1 MKLVNYISNLD
12 PRQQTGGWNGVNAS
26 LHAELGKHFEVNFI
40 GPINPGSDYPAKAVS
55 KLRRKSGL
63 AGSFHFFSERRLRKI
78 ASLIEN
84 EAAQDAEIDF
94 FHGSTPWVLFDSPRP
109 YFVYVDTFFSTYVN
123 VYHDARKFLET
134 DLNRIFQVEA
144 RWLARAATV
153 FFGTEW
159 ALEQVVTDYKIPRA
173 NLKAVGAAGSMAIP
187 ESDKYAGGINL
198 LFIAFDFQQKGGPIC
213 VEAFRKV
220 REKFSEAQLTIVGG
234 RPSTEIL
241 ELPGV
246 RYEGFLSKSV
256 PAELNRLEEL
266 YQNAFVLV
274 HPTTSDIQPLVI
286 SEAGYCGCPT
296 IAPRSFGIPDLIQD
310 GVTGCLVDL
319 PLTAEA
325 FAKRIL
331 DLCNDRATY
340 CAMRTAV
347 REHSIATQTWPAIG
361 ERIVQEMRSVQS
373 ASQLQVSHQA

>member
-1 MKLVNYISNLD
+1 MRLVNYISNLD
-12 PRQQTGGWNGVNAS
+12 PRQRTGGWSGVNAS
-26 LHAELGKHFEVNFI
+26 LHAELEKHFEVNFV

-63 AGSFHFFSERRLRKI
+63 AGSFHFFSERRLQKI
-78 ASLIEN
+78 AGLIEK
-84 EAAQDAEIDF
+84 EALPNAEADF
-94 FHGSTPWVLFDSPRP
+94 FHGSTPWINFDSPRP
-109 YFVYVDTFFSTYVN
+109 YFVYVDTCFSTYVN
-123 VYHDARKFLET
+123 VYHDSRNFLDA
-134 DLNRIFQVEA
+134 DLNRIFQAEA
-144 RWLARAATV
+144 RWLARAAGV

-187 ESDKYAGGINL
+187 ESDEYRAGINL

-213 VEAFRKV
+213 VDAFRKV
-220 REKFSEAQLTIVGG
+220 REQFPEAQLTIVGG

-246 RYEGFLSKSV
+246 TYEGFLSKSV

-266 YQNAFVLV
+266 YAAAFALV

-310 GVTGCLVDL
+310 GITGCLIDL
-319 PLTAEA
+319 PLTGDA

-331 DLCNDRATY
+331 ELCNDGTNY
-340 CAMRTAV
+340 SAMRAAV
-347 REHSIATQTWPAIG
+347 REHSVATQTWPAIG
-361 ERIVQEMRSVQS
+361 DRIVQEMRSAQS
-373 ASQLQVSHQA
+373 ASQLQVSHKE